1 MRATVLRWAVAAS
14 LALIACTA
22 RADIYLVV
30 STANPVRAMTH
41 KQALDL
47 YMGRTRNFPNGD
59 YALPFDQARDAPARA
74 TFYKLLTG
82 MDLAQVNSYWA
93 RLMFTGQ
100 TMPPQ
105 PLPDEAAVV
114 EVVKRNP
121 GAIGYL
127 GKPPQDKGLAVV
139 LVLRDA
145 AGAAD

>member
-1 MRATVLRWAVAAS
+1 MRTTLRRGLAAVS
-14 LALIACTA
+14 LAVIAFSA
-22 RADIYLVV
+22 HADIFLVV
-30 STANPVRAMTH
+30 NAANPVRSMTQ

-59 YALPFDQARDAPARA
+59 YALPFDQARDAAGRQS
-74 TFYKLLTG
+74 FYRLLTG
-82 MDLAQVNSYWA
+82 MDLAQINSSWA

-105 PLPDEAAVV
+105 PLPNDATVI

-127 GKPPQDKGLAVV
+127 GKAPTDASLAVV
-139 LVLRDA
+139 LVLKDA
-145 AGAAD
+145 GSGAD

>member
-1 MRATVLRWAVAAS
+1 MRATLFRWVLAAS
-14 LALIACTA
+14 LAWAA
-22 RADIYLVV
+22 FAAHADVYLVV
-30 STANPVRAMTH
+30 STANPVRAMTQ

-74 TFYKLLTG
+74 AFYKLLTG
-82 MDLAQVNSYWA
+82 MDLAQINSYWA

-127 GKPPQDKGLAVV
+127 DQPPRDKGLAVV

-145 AGAAD
+145 AADAD